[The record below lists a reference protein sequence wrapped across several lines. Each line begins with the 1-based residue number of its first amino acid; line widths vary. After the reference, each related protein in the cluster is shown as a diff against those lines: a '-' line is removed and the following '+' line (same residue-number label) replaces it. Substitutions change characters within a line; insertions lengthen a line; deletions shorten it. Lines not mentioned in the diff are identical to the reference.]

1 MSSSQPL
8 LHRMAEKDRAPVPF
22 VLDGETATALEGDT
36 VLTAILTHR
45 AQLRRNEFS
54 HEPRAGFC
62 LMGACQDCW
71 VWTPQGERLRACSTP
86 VTANMAVLTQ
96 PPAQHWPVT
105 QDLAESLLRH
115 GQPLPVRATP
125 ASEGTA

>member
-1 MSSSQPL
+1 MGNAIMSYSQPL
-8 LHRMAEKDRAPVPF
+8 LHRVAEKDRAPVPF
-22 VLDGETATALEGDT
+22 VLDGEPATALEGDT

-71 VWTPQGERLRACSTP
+71 VLTARGERLRSCATF
-86 VTANMAVLTQ
+86 VKAGMQLTTGE
-96 PPAQHWPVT
+96 PA
-105 QDLAESLLRH
+105 
-115 GQPLPVRATP
+115 
-125 ASEGTA
+125 

>member
-8 LHRMAEKDRAPVPF
+8 LHRVAEKDRTPVPF
-22 VLDGETATALEGDT
+22 VLDGEPAAALEGDT

-71 VWTPQGERLRACSTP
+71 VMTATGERLRSCATFIQ
-86 VTANMAVLTQ
+86 AGMQLT
-96 PPAQHWPVT
+96 T
-105 QDLAESLLRH
+105 
-115 GQPLPVRATP
+115 G
-125 ASEGTA
+125 GTA

>member
-1 MSSSQPL
+1 MDNDNMTSSQPL
-8 LHRMAEKDRAPVPF
+8 LHRVAEKDRAPVPF
-22 VLDGETATALEGDT
+22 VLDGEPATALEGDT

-71 VWTPQGERLRACSTP
+71 VMTATGERLRSCATF
-86 VTANMAVLTQ
+86 VKAGMKLTTGA
-96 PPAQHWPVT
+96 PA
-105 QDLAESLLRH
+105 
-115 GQPLPVRATP
+115 
-125 ASEGTA
+125 